1 MNSLSLFCESFIY
14 VYLGIALWAI
24 KGNEK
29 KGIDTMKTS
38 WVFVLLEI
46 AICFVSRGLSLFLL
60 TIVSQ
65 IFTGRRNFKLTFWE
79 LNIVWYAGLIRG
91 SVAYAL
97 IQKLHYTEED
107 KE

>member
-1 MNSLSLFCESFIY
+1 M
-14 VYLGIALWAI
+14 YLGLALWAI
-24 KGNEK
+24 KGDAE

-38 WVFVLLEI
+38 WVFILFEI

-60 TIVSQ
+60 TMISQ
-65 IFTGRRNFKLTFWE
+65 IFTGRKNFKLTFWE

-97 IQKLHYTEED
+97 IQKLHYENEEKD
-107 KE
+107 